1 MISYRLTAD
10 DLSDMRFACSP
21 LFETTTSLWA
31 LRWPERHVLHLPWIR
46 RTQALLAQAN
56 PADVAVLHGLIGGE
70 RGWLPDFISPRPA
83 TPLPDIADELAAV
96 AAADPAKAAADLRA
110 INGDAPLPDVGTPA
124 DIAQVLERYWS
135 LAIAPYWPR
144 MRAVLEADM
153 LYRARLTTREG
164 AAAMLED
171 LEPRARWRG
180 GSFQVY
186 AGQGLRHDIDVA
198 GRGLWLTPA
207 LFVPHTV
214 SPVGPDEPPAIAYR
228 ARGIGTLWETAPVH
242 PAQALVDLI
251 GAGRAG
257 VLRALDG
264 PTSTTELARRLG
276 VTASA
281 VSQHLAVLH
290 RSGLLSKA
298 RAGRAVL
305 YARTE
310 VGDKLL

>member
-10 DLSDMRFACSP
+10 DLGDMRFACSP
-21 LFETTTSLWA
+21 LFETVTSLWA
-31 LRWPERHVLHLPWIR
+31 LHWPERHVMHLPWIQ
-46 RTQALLAQAN
+46 RTRALLAQADR
-56 PADVAVLHGLIGGE
+56 AEVAVLHGLIGAE

-96 AAADPAKAAADLRA
+96 AATDPAKAAADLRA
-110 INGDAPLPDVGTPA
+110 INADAPLPDVGTPA
-124 DIAQVLERYWS
+124 EVAQVLDRYWR

-153 LYRARLTTREG
+153 LYRARLMAREG
-164 AAAMLED
+164 AVAMLEN
-171 LEPRARWRG
+171 LERRACWRG
-180 GSFQVY
+180 GSFHLY
-186 AGQGLRHDIDVA
+186 AGHGLRYDIDVD
-198 GRGLWLTPA
+198 GRGLWLIPA
-207 LFVPHTV
+207 LFVPQTV

-228 ARGIGTLWETAPVH
+228 ARGIGTLWESALTRPT
-242 PAQALVDLI
+242 QALVDLI

-264 PTSTTELARRLG
+264 PASTTELARRLG

-290 RSGLLSKA
+290 RSGLVGKA

-305 YARTE
+305 YTRTE